1 MKSPVARRARNS
13 NAQCCHHTATGRRCR
28 STRSSSD
35 SCLCPRHRA
44 IEQKLLS
51 AEPDD
56 LTPEFTDLEDSLQTV
71 DGIHTSLSELYILV
85 VQDRI
90 SPRRASVLAYVS
102 SLLLRSLA
110 NAEKN
115 AAKSKPRTQII
126 YNWAPR
132 EDTLTPRPQPL
143 RSQTQQSRIQPTRNT
158 AASTAARE
166 NAPKPADIAN
176 GTANPS
182 AATTGNGSSAATA
195 RNLPSA
201 VNLAN
206 NPNAP
211 SCQQWFTRSERR
223 SHSGSAE
230 SRIFLISRKG
240 IFLGDY
246 ANARGDPE
254 LFGAP
259 PRPVGCKTGPNLTA
273 WFTR

>member
-13 NAQCCHHTATGRRCR
+13 SAQCCHHSATGRRCR
-28 STRSSSD
+28 SARSSSE

-56 LTPEFTDLEDSLQTV
+56 LTPEFSDLEGSLQTV
-71 DGIHTSLSELYILV
+71 DGIHNSLAELYVLV

-90 SPRRASVLAYVS
+90 SSRRAAVLAYVS

-115 AAKSKPRTQII
+115 AAKSKPRAQII

-132 EDTLTPRPQPL
+132 EDHAQPK
-143 RSQTQQSRIQPTRNT
+143 TAAPAQQSATAPNPANVKQ

-166 NAPKPADIAN
+166 NVPRPADIAN
-176 GTANPS
+176 SAANPS
-182 AATTGNGSSAATA
+182 AANTSNGSSAATA
-195 RNLPSA
+195 RNLPTA

-206 NPNAP
+206 SPSAP
-211 SCQQWFTRSERR
+211 STSN
-223 SHSGSAE
+223 GSVAA
-230 SRIFLISRKG
+230 SAATPPAPRVTNLFDTSKG

-246 ANARGDPE
+246 ANAHGDE

-259 PRPVGCKTGPNLTA
+259 RDRPAQN
-273 WFTR
+273 RS

>member
-71 DGIHTSLSELYILV
+71 DGIHNSLAELYVLV

-90 SPRRASVLAYVS
+90 SPRRAAVLAYVS

-132 EDTLTPRPQPL
+132 EDHAQPKT
-143 RSQTQQSRIQPTRNT
+143 SAPAQQSATSPAPANAKP
-158 AASTAARE
+158 AASTASRE
-166 NAPKPADIAN
+166 NVPKPADVAH
-176 GTANPS
+176 GAASPS
-182 AATTGNGSSAATA
+182 AANTNNGSSASTA
-195 RNLPSA
+195 RNVPSA

-211 SCQQWFTRSERR
+211 SANN
-223 SHSGSAE
+223 GSVAA
-230 SRIFLISRKG
+230 SAATPPAPRVTNLFDTSKG
-240 IFLGDY
+240 IFLGDH
-246 ANARGDPE
+246 ANAHGDE

-259 PRPVGCKTGPNLTA
+259 RDRRVQNRP
-273 WFTR
+273 